1 MLQDLDET
9 LEQLLTTE
17 IPRISTG
24 EVNISFA
31 APDRESTT
39 TVIKPTI
46 NLFLYD
52 IRENLELRSNDWLVQ
67 RQSDG
72 TALKY
77 QPPARVDCS
86 YLITVSSKSNDEHRW
101 LGEVMK
107 VLLRYPKIPAEF
119 LQGSLKEKELPLPT
133 SALRPPQSQNLSE
146 FWQAMGAKAKAILNY
161 TVTITVDV
169 NEPIEAGKLVQKS
182 VIEYPIGT
190 TKE

>member
-1 MLQDLDET
+1 MLQDLNKT
-9 LEQLLTTE
+9 LAQILKTE
-17 IPRISTG
+17 LPRTSTG

-31 APDRESTT
+31 APDSEFATT
-39 TVIKPTI
+39 TVQGLTI

-86 YLITVSSKSNDEHRW
+86 YLITVWSKSHEDEPRW

-107 VLLRYPKIPAEF
+107 VLLRYPKIPSEF
-119 LQGSLKEKELPLPT
+119 LQGSLKEKEPPLRT
-133 SALRPPQSQNLSE
+133 SALRPPQSQNWAE
-146 FWQAMGAKAKAILNY
+146 FWQAMGGKPKTILSY
-161 TVTITVDV
+161 TVTIALDV
-169 NEPIEAGKLVQKS
+169 HEPIDAGKLVQESIVNYEVKQ
-182 VIEYPIGT
+182 
-190 TKE
+190 